1 LRGYLKCKGHNNED
15 KGYLEPTG
23 DAKKEPFT
31 KKKKRLRPKPLGS
44 KSPSNLPLKKLFFQK
59 RQNKTKP
66 NPPKKQKLSWKKT
79 FMPLQELASDGRPD
93 YCKSTTTK
101 PLIHFPT
108 FQTPLSL
115 FFINFFT

>member
-31 KKKKRLRPKPLGS
+31 KKKKKLRPKPLGS
-44 KSPSNLPLKKLFFQK
+44 KSPRNHPLKKLFFQK

-66 NPPKKQKLSWKKT
+66 NPPKKQKLSWKKK
-79 FMPLQELASDGRPD
+79 LSCHYKNLLAMAGPIIARAQQQN
-93 YCKSTTTK
+93 
-101 PLIHFPT
+101 L
-108 FQTPLSL
+108 
-115 FFINFFT
+115 